1 MQENKQENNVGGSLE
16 LKTDEW
22 KDYTPP
28 TDLSKYLPLYKAAK
42 KGDWLKAKDFIDKI
56 GTDIAVTARITV
68 SNDTALHIAAAEG
81 HSKFVEELVKLMTPQ
96 QLVLQNFDY
105 ETALQLAAVAGSI
118 RSVKAMVEKNP
129 NLTNMRDK
137 YGCIPLLNATNYASL
152 NDRKED
158 MIKYLY
164 NVMIKNHDA
173 RNLFSGDLGRQI
185 ICSIIGAGFFDIAY
199 DMIQEYP
206 KLAIERDVRKKS
218 PCALEM
224 MAASDAF
231 LSRNQLTFWDRFIC
245 SLYFPSTPGTI
256 VNGDMENPQEETSSV
271 HNSTRVCQRMGKVI
285 WTVAKR
291 TIPGSKI
298 LEKKVLHDKAVKLMK
313 CIIKN
318 MESSMK
324 PSQIIDY
331 FKSTNILD
339 TAIDFGA
346 VELVTECLQTFPGI
360 NWVEN
365 SEGRGI
371 FYRAIKVRQEKI
383 FNLLY
388 HITGFK
394 KKFAALVDK
403 YDNTILHMAAWP
415 QIPSPF
421 ERPIS
426 CIALR
431 VQREL
436 QWFKVVESL
445 VPPAHKIRR
454 NDKGR
459 TAQDLFEEEHRDLFA
474 QGEKWIKDIAQSCA
488 FVSALIATV
497 VFAATFTAPGGY
509 NTSGIPIFLHKDSFV
524 VFAVASALGLFSST
538 SSLLMFLALL
548 TSEYEHDDFL
558 KVIPKKL
565 MLGLGT
571 LFVSVIA
578 LMVAFCATLYI
589 VLGPRYTWLPIPL
602 SLVASIPVSLFL
614 WSYVPLFI
622 NMVHCAYGRSI
633 FHR

>member
-1 MQENKQENNVGGSLE
+1 MQMSYFEGNSNGDCDGR
-16 LKTDEW
+16 
-22 KDYTPP
+22 KDCTSP
-28 TDLSKYLPLYKAAK
+28 TDLSTYLALYEAAK
-42 KGDWLKAKDFIDKI
+42 KGDWQKAKDFIEKV
-56 GTDIAVTARITV
+56 GTDIAVTTRITV
-68 SNDTALHIAAAEG
+68 SNDLALHIAAAEG
-81 HSKFVEELVKLMTPQ
+81 NYKFVVELVKLMTRE
-96 QLVLQNFDY
+96 QLELQNFDD
-105 ETALQLAAVAGSI
+105 ETALQLAVVAGNI
-118 RSVKAMVEKNP
+118 KSVEAMAKKNP
-129 NLTNMRDK
+129 DLANMRDK
-137 YGCIPLLNATNYASL
+137 YGCIPLLNATNYASV
-152 NDRKED
+152 NHQKKD

-164 NVMIKNHDA
+164 GVMIQNPVEPS
-173 RNLFSGDLGRQI
+173 LFSGDLGRQI

-199 DMIQEYP
+199 DMIQRYP
-206 KLAIERDVRKKS
+206 NLAIERDDRGKS

-231 LSRNQLTFWDRFIC
+231 LSKSQLTFWDRLIYSWHFA
-245 SLYFPSTPGTI
+245 STPDTI
-256 VNGDMENPQEETSSV
+256 FNGDMENPQAETSSV
-271 HNSTRVCQRMGKVI
+271 HNSTKGRCQRMGEVI
-285 WTVAKR
+285 WKFAKQ

-298 LEKKVLHDKAVKLMK
+298 LKKKVMHEEAVELMK
-313 CIIKN
+313 YIIKI
-318 MESSMK
+318 MK
-324 PSQIIDY
+324 SAMTPLEIIDY
-331 FKSTNILD
+331 FNATNILY

-346 VELVTECLQTFPGI
+346 VELLTECLQTFPGI

-365 SEGRGI
+365 SQGRGI
-371 FYRAIKVRQEKI
+371 FYHAIKVRKEKI

-394 KKFAALVDK
+394 KKFAASVDK

-421 ERPIS
+421 ARPVS

-436 QWFKVVESL
+436 QWYKAVESL
-445 VPPAHKIRR
+445 VPPAHRIRR

-459 TAQDLFEEEHRDLFA
+459 TAQELFEEEHRDLFA
-474 QGEKWIKDIAQSCA
+474 KGEKWIKDIAQSCA

-497 VFAATFTAPGGY
+497 VFAATFTTPGGY
-509 NTSGIPIFLHKDSFV
+509 RSSGIPIFLQENSFI
-524 VFAVASALGLFSST
+524 VFGVANAMGLYSST

-558 KVIPKKL
+558 KAIPKKL

-571 LFVSVIA
+571 LFISVIA
-578 LMVAFCATLYI
+578 MMVAFSATLYI
-589 VLGPRYTWLPIPL
+589 VLGPRYTWLPIPV
-602 SLVASIPVSLFL
+602 SLVAAIPVGLFL

>member
-1 MQENKQENNVGGSLE
+1 MQENNVGGSLE

-285 WTVAKR
+285 WKVAKR

-346 VELVTECLQTFPGI
+346 VELVTTHPNILFLGPIGISYGI

-426 CIALR
+426 CIA
-431 VQREL
+431 
-436 QWFKVVESL
+436 FAGANESFNGRRKSC
-445 VPPAHKIRR
+445 ATKDIRYEEMIR
-454 NDKGR
+454 GR

-474 QGEKWIKDIAQSCA
+474 QGEKWIKDIVIMCLCN
-488 FVSALIATV
+488 FYKDC
-497 VFAATFTAPGGY
+497 GY
-509 NTSGIPIFLHKDSFV
+509 NTSCIPIFLHKDSFV
-524 VFAVASALGLFSST
+524 VFAVVSAP
-538 SSLLMFLALL
+538 ALL

-571 LFVSVIA
+571 L
-578 LMVAFCATLYI
+578 L
-589 VLGPRYTWLPIPL
+589 LGPRYTWLPIPL

-622 NMVHCAYGRSI
+622 NMVHCAYGRKDLP
-633 FHR
+633 